1 MNQNLMFDIINF
13 YQSKEKISLI
23 YYSKYYNLLEYE
35 HFADKYWLI
44 SDILLYIKNNKYN
57 KFEKVNNFYNKNI
70 KSKNFIHNQLTY
82 FWSKLSPEERGHFID
97 KRLSNK

>member
-1 MNQNLMFDIINF
+1 MNQNLMLDIINF

-44 SDILLYIKNNKYN
+44 SDILLYIKNNKYD
-57 KFEKVNNFYNKNI
+57 KFEKVNNFYNINI
-70 KSKNFIHNQLTY
+70 KSKICIHNQLTY
-82 FWSKLSPEERGHFID
+82 FWGIITPEERLHFID
-97 KRLSNK
+97 KRLSKK